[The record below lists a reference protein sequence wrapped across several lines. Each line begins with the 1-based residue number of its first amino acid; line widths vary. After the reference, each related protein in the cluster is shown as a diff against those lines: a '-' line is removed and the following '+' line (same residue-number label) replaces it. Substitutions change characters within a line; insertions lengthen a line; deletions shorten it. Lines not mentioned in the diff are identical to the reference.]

1 MAEQYT
7 GAGVDQII
15 LASRGRDPNDYLE
28 RLSQMADELVEPAAP
43 DTRHRREELTGHV

>member
-28 RLSQMADELVEPAAP
+28 RLSQMADELVEPAA
-43 DTRHRREELTGHV
+43 RLTPATGERS

>member
-15 LASRGRDPNDYLE
+15 LAGRGRDPNDYLE
-28 RLSQMADELVEPAAP
+28 RLSQMATELVEPAARLLP
-43 DTRHRREELTGHV
+43 AGTPTGGRS